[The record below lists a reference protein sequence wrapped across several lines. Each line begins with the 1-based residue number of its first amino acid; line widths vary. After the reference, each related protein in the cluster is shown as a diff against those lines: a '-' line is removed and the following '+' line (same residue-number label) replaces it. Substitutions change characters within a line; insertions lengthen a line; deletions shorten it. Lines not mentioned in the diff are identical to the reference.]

1 MLGRTVVY
9 LVHKNRCLPMRL
21 YPVWNIRHTASYD
34 SLVDAIL
41 GVRSLCRADLDVG
54 PEVMHDPSLLRD
66 MDRAVE
72 RIVRAI
78 AQREKIVVFGDY
90 DVDGVSS
97 TAVMLDFLEAVGADC
112 AYLLPDRHVD
122 GYGLKPP
129 GVERALALGA
139 KLIVTVDNGISAFE
153 ALALARQR
161 SVDVI
166 VVDHHQQLDN
176 LPDALAIVN
185 PNRRDCSYPFKELA
199 GVGVTFKLVQALS
212 ESFFAGDERRR
223 YLNSLLDLV
232 VLGTVADVMPVL
244 GENRVFV
251 QRGLQILNSTT
262 RPGLRQLKAV
272 AGYAEKPVKTTG
284 VGFHLGPR
292 INVAGRLEKPD
303 IALDLLRARSDAQA
317 AQLADEL
324 NKLNAR
330 RQALQREGIEEAE
343 SLVSDEDLQRD
354 RIVVVLGDW
363 KLGIVGLLAGKLCE
377 KHMRPAVVC
386 SEDAGDGLYVGSARS
401 IPGYDISQGI
411 SACADH
417 LVAYGG
423 HPAAAGFSLRADA
436 FEAFRMRL
444 IEHANA
450 HIGAEQ
456 MQAELNVDIELA
468 ARDLHISTI
477 EALASLEP
485 FGNGNEAPLFAM
497 RGCKVLSRRQIGKGG
512 SHLKVEIEAD
522 GRHCNALWW
531 NRGDVADR
539 MHPGQRVSAAFELE
553 EDSFAGGGAVQM
565 VVRDMYIE
573 R

>member
-1 MLGRTVVY
+1 MHPYFFAFNPFSIL
-9 LVHKNRCLPMRL
+9 LPMRL
-21 YPVWNIRHTASYD
+21 YPIWNIRHSEPYS
-34 SLVDAIL
+34 SLEDTL
-41 GVRSLCRADLDVG
+41 LQVRSLSRADLEVG
-54 PEVMHDPSLLRD
+54 PEVMHDPALLRD

-72 RIVRAI
+72 RIVEAVK
-78 AQREKIVVFGDY
+78 QREKIVVFGDY

-97 TAVMLDFLEAVGADC
+97 TAVMLDFLETVEADC
-112 AYLLPDRHVD
+112 AYLLPDRHTD

-129 GVERALALGA
+129 GVERAIALGA
-139 KLIVTVDNGISAFE
+139 RLIITVDNGISAFD
-153 ALALARQR
+153 ALQVARDR
-161 SVDVI
+161 GVDVV
-166 VVDHHQQLDN
+166 VVDHHQQLED

-212 ESFFAGDERRR
+212 DSFFAPDERRR

-251 QRGLQILNSTT
+251 QRGLQILNNTT

-272 AGYAEKPVKTTG
+272 AGYADKPVKTTS
-284 VGFHLGPR
+284 VGFHIGPR
-292 INVAGRLEKPD
+292 INVAGRLEKAD
-303 IALDLLRARSDAQA
+303 MALDLIRASSDAQA

-343 SLVSDEDLQRD
+343 SLVSSEDLQRD
-354 RIVVVLGDW
+354 RIIVVLGDW

-386 SEDAGDGLYVGSARS
+386 SEDAGGGLYVGSARS
-401 IPGYDISQGI
+401 IPAYDISRGI
-411 SACADH
+411 SSCAAH

-436 FEAFRMRL
+436 FEAFRMGL
-444 IEHANA
+444 IEHANS
-450 HIGAEQ
+450 HIREED
-456 MQAELNVDIELA
+456 MQAELDVDIELA
-468 ARDLHISTI
+468 PRDLHISTI
-477 EALASLEP
+477 ERLAALEP

-497 RGCKVLSRRQIGKGG
+497 RRCKVLSRRQIGKGG
-512 SHLKVEIEAD
+512 THMKVELEAE

-531 NRGDVADR
+531 NRGDVVDKI
-539 MHPGQRVSAAFELE
+539 HPGQRVSAAFVLE
-553 EDSFAGGGAVQM
+553 EDTYAGGGAVQM
-565 VVRDMYIE
+565 VIKDMYLE